1 MTAAESETAVRDTAT
16 GARERI
22 GAHEAAGAL
31 GAARRAPS
39 RGGRRPVAGRDVP
52 RLAGAGTV
60 IAWLVL
66 AVVAVAAV
74 WPDLLAPYPPDQVDP
89 VHALQ
94 GPGGAHPFGTDQLG
108 RDVFSRVVHGAR
120 LTVTLGLGSVVVAVV
135 AGTLLGLLAVAGG
148 RVLDEVVM
156 RVTDVL
162 MAFPGLLLAL
172 LVVAVLGPGTTNA
185 MIAIGAASAPA
196 FARLVRGQA
205 LVVRES
211 GYVQAAVVLG
221 LPRFSVFLRHVVPN
235 SLPPV
240 LVFATVHTGS
250 AIIAGSSLSFLGL
263 GPQAPAPEWGA
274 MLSEGRDYVDLS
286 WGLGVFPGLAVTA
299 TVVAINVVGTRLR
312 HRFEGRTADGKH

>member
-1 MTAAESETAVRDTAT
+1 MTAAKSETAVQDAAT
-16 GARERI
+16 GARERT
-22 GAHEAAGAL
+22 GAVSPD
-31 GAARRAPS
+31 RRAPS
-39 RGGRRPVAGRDVP
+39 RGGTRPAARRAVP
-52 RLAGAGTV
+52 RLPGAGTV
-60 IAWLVL
+60 IASLVL

-74 WPDLLAPYPPDQVDP
+74 WPELLALRAPDQVDP

-94 GPGGAHPFGTDQLG
+94 GPDGAHPFGTDQLG

-120 LTVTLGLGSVVVAVV
+120 LTITLGLGSVVVAVV

-185 MIAIGAASAPA
+185 MIAIGAASAPG

-312 HRFEGRTADGKH
+312 RRFEGRTTHGEH